1 MVFQVFRAIFA
12 ASYGQVM
19 ETKERIIRKASE
31 LFYQYGIRSVS
42 KDELA
47 SSLNISKRT
56 IYETFKDK
64 EEILLSV
71 ISAMK
76 AQRKA
81 DFESLVSDASNVI
94 EVFIAIIEIH
104 QTVPACCDRFYDEIH
119 RYYPRVSRFIH
130 DLNKEN
136 NRKLRSFLKNGIKQ
150 GYVRDDLNVKV
161 AAFLVEE
168 STFTYAF
175 ANQRKRPKFSY
186 HELFYTMMI
195 NFLRGI
201 STTKGIEIID
211 DYLAKKRNKTQK

>member
-1 MVFQVFRAIFA
+1 
-12 ASYGQVM
+12 M

-31 LFYQYGIRSVS
+31 LFCQYGIRSVS
-42 KDELA
+42 MDELA

-56 IYETFKDK
+56 IYEIFKDK

-71 ISAMK
+71 ISAIK
-76 AQRKA
+76 AQRRA
-81 DFESLVSDASNVI
+81 DFESLVSGTSNVI
-94 EVFIAIIEIH
+94 EVFISIIEIH
-104 QTVPACCDRFYDEIH
+104 QTVPAYCDRFYDDIH

-130 DLNKEN
+130 DVNKEN
-136 NRKLRSFLKNGIKQ
+136 KRKLRSFLKSGIKQ

-168 STFTYAF
+168 STFTNAF

-186 HELFYTMMI
+186 QELFHTMMI

-201 STTKGIEIID
+201 STAKGIEIID
-211 DYLAKKRNKTQK
+211 DYLAKKRNKTI

>member
-1 MVFQVFRAIFA
+1 
-12 ASYGQVM
+12 M

-42 KDELA
+42 MDELA

-71 ISAMK
+71 ISVMK

-81 DFESLVSDASNVI
+81 DFETLVARASNVI
-94 EVFIAIIEIH
+94 EVFLAIIEIH
-104 QTVPACCDRFYDEIH
+104 QTFPACCDRFYDDIH
-119 RYYPRVSRFIH
+119 RYYPKVSRFIH
-130 DLNKEN
+130 DVNKEN
-136 NRKLRSFLKNGIKQ
+136 KRKLRSFLKSGIKQ
-150 GYVRDDLNVKV
+150 GYVRNDLNVKV

-168 STFTYAF
+168 STLTHAF
-175 ANQRKRPKFSY
+175 ANLRKRPKFSY
-186 HELFYTMMI
+186 HELFHTMMI

-201 STTKGIEIID
+201 STAKGIEIID
-211 DYLAKKRNKTQK
+211 EYLEKKLKNKDKTII

>member
-1 MVFQVFRAIFA
+1 
-12 ASYGQVM
+12 M

-31 LFYQYGIRSVS
+31 LFCQYGIRSVS
-42 KDELA
+42 MDELA

-71 ISAMK
+71 LSAKK

-81 DFESLVSDASNVI
+81 DFELLVSHATNVI
-94 EVFIAIIEIH
+94 EVFLAIIEIH
-104 QTVPACCDRFYDEIH
+104 QTVPMCCDRFYDDIH
-119 RYYPRVSRFIH
+119 RYYPTVSRFIH
-130 DLNKEN
+130 DVNKEN

-168 STFTYAF
+168 STFTHAY

-201 STTKGIEIID
+201 STAKGIEIID
-211 DYLAKKRNKTQK
+211 DYLAKKRNKTKK

>member
-1 MVFQVFRAIFA
+1 MGFRVSLAIFA

-31 LFYQYGIRSVS
+31 LFCQYGIRSVS
-42 KDELA
+42 MDELA
-47 SSLNISKRT
+47 SSLGISKRT
-56 IYETFKDK
+56 IYEIFEDK

-71 ISAMK
+71 ISTMK
-76 AQRKA
+76 TRRRS
-81 DFESLVSDASNVI
+81 DFEALVSKANNVI
-94 EVFIAIIEIH
+94 EVFLAIIDIH
-104 QTVPACCDRFYDEIH
+104 QTVPSCCDRFYDDIH

-130 DLNKEN
+130 DVNKAN
-136 NRKLRSFLKNGIKQ
+136 NRKMRAFLKSGIEQ

-168 STFTYAF
+168 STFTYTF

-186 HELFYTMMI
+186 SDLFYTMMI

-201 STTKGIEIID
+201 ATTKGIEIID
-211 DYLAKKRNKTQK
+211 DYLAKKRTKQ